1 MSAASAANHAAVT
14 WAPPY
19 ANAAALRSFMRV
31 AAVTADPDDVAE
43 DTTVYGPAIEAASR
57 VIDTSAG
64 RQFGVVPL
72 AEARD
77 YVPWYSAAG
86 SAWFADIDDLMD
98 DTGLVVTVD
107 GVDVTADVTL
117 YPRNAPAKGRP
128 WTVIGVAGSSVVTV
142 EAVWGWTA
150 VPPTIVDAALLQAS
164 RIVKRRDAPF
174 GVAGSPEMGNE
185 IRLLARLDP
194 DVDVLIRA
202 YRRYW

>member
-1 MSAASAANHAAVT
+1 VSATAADTTTTVT
-14 WAPPY
+14 WAPAY
-19 ANAAALRSFMRV
+19 ATTAALRSFMRV
-31 AAVTADPDDVAE
+31 AAVTADPDDIAE

-64 RQFGVVPL
+64 RQFGVVAA

-77 YVPWYSAAG
+77 FVPWYSASG
-86 SAWFADIDDLMD
+86 QAWYAEIDDVMD

-107 GVDVTADVTL
+107 DADVTADVVL

-128 WTVIGVAGSSVVTV
+128 WTMIGVAGSSVVTV
-142 EAVWGWTA
+142 EAVWGWTDI
-150 VPPTIVDAALLQAS
+150 PPTIVSAALLQAS

-174 GVAGSPEMGNE
+174 GVAGSPEMGTE

>member
-1 MSAASAANHAAVT
+1 
-14 WAPPY
+14 
-19 ANAAALRSFMRV
+19 MRV

-43 DTTVYGPAIEAASR
+43 DTNVYGPAIEAASR

-64 RQFGVVPL
+64 RQFGSVAA
-72 AEARD
+72 AEERD
-77 YVPWYSAAG
+77 FTPWYSAAG
-86 SAWFADIDDLMD
+86 SAWFADIDDLTD

-107 GVDVTADVTL
+107 GADVTADVVL
-117 YPRNAPAKGRP
+117 YPRNAPQKGRP
-128 WTVIGVAGSSVVTV
+128 WTVLGVSGSSVVTV

-185 IRLLARLDP
+185 LRLLAKLDP
-194 DVDVLIRA
+194 DVDVMIRA